1 MKMPCLHRPQQP
13 TLSQLGRDPPRA
25 ALSKG
30 TRLTSRSCIL
40 QRRTL
45 LGEQST
51 APMRLCSGKH
61 RLPISHIAL
70 CTTRAKNF
78 LGCLWLRGHCCLAGG
93 VRSWKRSAKVFSLA
107 VNADLAWKGLVSL
120 ALANPHSQL
129 GRDPPRAYLCYGT
142 ERASKGCVLQRE
154 TVLGEQTSA
163 PMLRGSGSQRLPGS
177 HLALGSP

>member
-1 MKMPCLHRPQQP
+1 MKRPCLHRPQQP

-25 ALSKG
+25 DLSKG

-40 QRRTL
+40 QRGTL

-78 LGCLWLRGHCCLAGG
+78 LGCLWLRGHCCLAGVLLSLKPTPNG
-93 VRSWKRSAKVFSLA
+93 FSFGEK
-107 VNADLAWKGLVSL
+107 ADWA
-120 ALANPHSQL
+120 
-129 GRDPPRAYLCYGT
+129 
-142 ERASKGCVLQRE
+142 
-154 TVLGEQTSA
+154 
-163 PMLRGSGSQRLPGS
+163 
-177 HLALGSP
+177 